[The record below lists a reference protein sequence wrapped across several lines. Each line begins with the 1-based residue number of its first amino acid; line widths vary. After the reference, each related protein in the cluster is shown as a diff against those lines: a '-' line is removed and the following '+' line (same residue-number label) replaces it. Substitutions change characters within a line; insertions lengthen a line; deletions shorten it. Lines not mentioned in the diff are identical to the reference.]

1 MKSVGL
7 YFGSFNP
14 IHCGHIQIADFA
26 REQMKLDEVWFIVS
40 PRNPFKE
47 NSELAAEEHRL
58 QMVRIACSQLKN
70 IKVSD
75 IEFRLPK
82 PSYTIYTLRE
92 LITEFPEAVFHLII
106 GEDNLV
112 SFHQWKEY
120 EALLGLAKLIV
131 YPRLNAAPSIPKEL
145 DKYNGRICFLSGGL
159 LSVSA
164 TDIREKIKMGE
175 TIEGLTP
182 VDVTHYIEANH
193 LYT

>member
-1 MKSVGL
+1 MKRVGL

-14 IHCGHIQIADFA
+14 IHYGHIQIAELA

-47 NSELAAEEHRL
+47 NTELADEEHRL
-58 QMVRIACSQLKN
+58 QMVRMACSQLDN
-70 IKVSD
+70 IAVSE
-75 IEFRLPK
+75 IEFQLPK

-92 LITEFPEAVFHLII
+92 LMKEFPETVFHIII

-120 EALLGLAKLIV
+120 EALLDLAKLIV
-131 YPRLNAAPSIPKEL
+131 YPRLNAAPSIPKQLE
-145 DKYNGRICFLSGGL
+145 KYSGRICFLSGRL
-159 LSVSA
+159 LSISA

-182 VDVTHYIEANH
+182 SDVTQYIEANN
-193 LYT
+193 LFA